1 VAKRTAKSDDAP
13 RDHTLSL
20 ETLLWDLGYAR
31 VAGVDEVGL
40 GPWAGPVVAAAVVFP
55 ARTRVIPGVDDSKKL
70 APARREDL
78 SAAIRDRAAG
88 VAVGIVSV
96 AELDAL
102 GVHDAGLEAMRRAV
116 TGLAPSPDYLLVD
129 ARCVPNVAMG
139 QTSFVRADTFVYS
152 VAAASIVAKVYRD
165 ALMLEMDA
173 RFPGYGFGQHMGY
186 GTAAHLEALERLG
199 PCEIHRR
206 SFAPVR
212 RVAAGERG
220 QGGDPGKGVGKLHP

>member
-1 VAKRTAKSDDAP
+1 MAKRTTKHDDAS

-20 ETLLWDLGYAR
+20 EMLLWDLGYAR

-70 APARREDL
+70 TPTRREEL
-78 SAAIRDRAAG
+78 AVAIRDCAAG
-88 VAVGIVSV
+88 VALGIVSV

-116 TGLAPSPDYLLVD
+116 TTLGPAPDYLLVD
-129 ARCVPNVAMG
+129 ARSVPNVAMG
-139 QTSFVRADTFVYS
+139 QTAFVRADAFIYS

-165 ALMLEMDA
+165 ALMLEMDG

-186 GTAAHLEALERLG
+186 GTAAHLEALKRLG

-212 RVAAGERG
+212 RVVAGERDRG
-220 QGGDPGKGVGKLHP
+220 EETGKGAGKLHP

>member
-1 VAKRTAKSDDAP
+1 MAKGDQAP

-20 ETLLWDLGYAR
+20 EALLWDLGYAR

-55 ARTRVIPGVDDSKKL
+55 PRTQVIPGVDDSKKL
-70 APARREDL
+70 TPARREAL
-78 SAAIRDRAAG
+78 AEGIRATAVG
-88 VAVGIVSV
+88 VALGIVEV

-102 GVHDAGLEAMRRAV
+102 GVHAAGLEAMRRAV
-116 TGLAPSPDYLLVD
+116 HGLGEGADYLLVD
-129 ARCVPNVAMG
+129 ARRVPDVAMG
-139 QTSFVRADTFVYS
+139 QTSFVRADTFIYS

-165 ALMLEMDA
+165 GLMADMDT

-212 RVAAGERG
+212 RVVGGEGFARRG
-220 QGGDPGKGVGKLHP
+220 EAGKGAGKLHP

>member
-1 VAKRTAKSDDAP
+1 VAKRAAKGNEAR
-13 RDHTLSL
+13 RDYTLSL
-20 ETLLWDLGYAR
+20 ETLLWDLGYER

-55 ARTRVIPGVDDSKKL
+55 PRARILSGVDDSKKL
-70 APARREDL
+70 TPARREAL
-78 SAAIRDRAAG
+78 AAVIREAAAELALG
-88 VAVGIVSV
+88 VVEV
-96 AELDAL
+96 AELDDL

-116 TGLAPSPDYLLVD
+116 TRLRAAPDYLLVD
-129 ARCVPNVAMG
+129 ARRVPDVEVG
-139 QTSFVRADTFVYS
+139 QTSFVRADAFIYS

-165 ALMLEMDA
+165 ALMVEMDA

-206 SFAPVR
+206 SFAPVQ
-212 RVAAGERG
+212 RVFDGGAGKTV
-220 QGGDPGKGVGKLHP
+220 QAGDGAGKLHP

>member
-1 VAKRTAKSDDAP
+1 MAKRTAKGEDAP

-20 ETLLWDLGYAR
+20 ETLLWDLGYGR

-55 ARTRVIPGVDDSKKL
+55 MRTRVIPGIDDSKKL
-70 APARREDL
+70 TPARREAL
-78 SAAIRDRAAG
+78 AAEIRAAAAG
-88 VAVGIVSV
+88 VSLGIVEVS
-96 AELDAL
+96 ELDAL

-116 TGLAPSPDYLLVD
+116 ERLGPGPDYLLVD
-129 ARCVPNVAMG
+129 ARRVPAVGMG
-139 QTSFVRADTFVYS
+139 QTSFVRGDAFIYS

-165 ALMLEMDA
+165 RLMAEMDG

-206 SFAPVR
+206 SFAPVQ
-212 RVAAGERG
+212 RVMASRSLESVQAGE
-220 QGGDPGKGVGKLHP
+220 DAGKLHP

>member
-1 VAKRTAKSDDAP
+1 MAKRTVKGGEAP

-55 ARTRVIPGVDDSKKL
+55 PRARMLAGVDDSKKMT
-70 APARREDL
+70 AVRRQEIA
-78 SAAIRDRAAG
+78 AAIRESATAVATG
-88 VAVGIVSV
+88 VVEV
-96 AELDAL
+96 ADLDAL

-116 TGLAPSPDYLLVD
+116 TALSPAPDYLLVD
-129 ARCVPNVAMG
+129 ARRVPELDVG
-139 QTSFVRADTFVYS
+139 QSSFVRGDAFIYS
-152 VAAASIVAKVYRD
+152 VSAASIVAKVYRD
-165 ALMLEMDA
+165 ALMVEMEA
-173 RFPGYGFGQHMGY
+173 RFPGYGFGRHMGY
-186 GTAAHLEALERLG
+186 GTAAHLAALERLG

-212 RVAAGERG
+212 RVLAGGAAQTVEAGEG
-220 QGGDPGKGVGKLHP
+220 PGKLHP